1 MIVEPAVAGD
11 VPEIVALEEA
21 FDTPWSEESWRAELD
36 GDDRLVLAARRRSDG
51 VLIGA
56 ASFRVVDDVA
66 ELNRI
71 VVAPQQRRLG
81 LARVM
86 LVAGM
91 QWAIGKGAARM
102 LLEVDHANDA
112 AIALYRGYGFRQ
124 IAVRP
129 DYYGPGADALILE
142 RGLEGVDADSVG
154 MWDMEGADE

>member
-1 MIVEPAVAGD
+1 VIVEPAVAGD

-21 FDTPWSEESWRAELD
+21 FDTPWSEESWRAEL

-102 LLEVDHANDA
+102 LLEVDHANEA

-124 IAVRP
+124 IASRP